1 MAEYS
6 YEQVIT
12 ALRNADAV
20 GDTEAATR
28 LASIAK
34 GLQQQPKQ
42 SQAPSEVPEALGQG
56 LKRALGSTFKLGG
69 ELAASG
75 EALFTGKK
83 DTVTL
88 EKLKQKTDQFLGLD
102 KATEFQTIPGIAAE
116 TAANVLPFAANL
128 PVAAVGMSGM
138 YNDMVDDLVKKG
150 VSKSDARKAALA
162 NIATMT
168 ATGVGAGAVAGK
180 VGGGILARF
189 AGGGTG
195 FAGGAEVGRQ
205 VQNELLQ
212 DYPQAQSE
220 FNPKHAIA
228 QALVGGGLGIAH
240 KNLIQGKEKVAD
252 SDVQDFLRQREPT
265 MQEPVQEVS
274 QQPQAQ
280 GVRALLP
287 EFKQN
292 QEPILVD
299 SRGEAVPMS
308 QANNLEL
315 FKRNAEEQQRVS
327 TLEQPLEFETNLK
340 PYEPQ
345 TYLGEATRVEE
356 GLPFKREVG
365 AEKLDAKLED
375 YKQRQRGFAETQRAF
390 EEGRSSLTKE
400 QAFAEMEKLKAEEQ
414 KLDEIRKQL
423 FEEEANNQIAEPSQ
437 RSVEIESPQERTTY
451 RPSGQSAFGKSQRG
465 SIGFFGK
472 DTYEAYRDKIKSA
485 VPDATEQEIKAAW
498 DQKQQEVSNV
508 KKTVQQQTGLEN
520 LGKVAPSLAEH
531 LQAWRDLPETDA
543 LAMVKNAPDADT
555 TNLGLAADYLHSR
568 GRLGVQM
575 NKNPAIRGGIARM
588 STLIE
593 DAKIQGNR
601 ELNNTDT
608 GVNPI
613 LRKLETLI
621 NPGEAANVFKYIIG
635 KQADPN
641 FDMKLSP
648 LAKEAVKRVTE
659 VNERSWKTMTDLVGK
674 LYGPEKQAKLESI
687 KQDWY
692 FMHSFKGDFVAQVR
706 TKNADG
712 TPGKRV
718 AWVAE
723 DTLKGAKEGAQWY
736 KDALGKE
743 FVVEDPVYVG
753 SRARKAGEKFDQ
765 KIQGIE
771 MLDAK
776 AQMLEDYIDLLTDS
790 DPEVQQGRKAVE
802 SLTKRRALSSE
813 QMRNRMKVQTGM
825 EGFLG
830 NKPWKS
836 ERQNYYDAKDAFE
849 TYVNSVHNWKAN
861 MEIADFLSKV
871 KDSAPDKP
879 NTYLTLVNQFKDMA
893 GLNRPPENNLVD
905 RIYNSIGN
913 KLGFGKTVSEN
924 VAHTIG
930 GAATSMAVGFW
941 NIVMGI
947 QNVIQ
952 SPVTMANMQAV
963 MAAKGGKFNP
973 ELLAS
978 SILEAGRDA
987 MFNREARA
995 EEWQYAMDHEI
1006 SNLGLVESHAKT
1018 KLGSLVK
1025 EYVVNKLPQMTEE
1038 LSRITTFF
1046 GTVDYLKANGY
1057 EKAEAMEIAKNL
1069 TRDYMGN
1076 YNDYAKPGL
1085 VTKTGAIGSSIGRLQ
1100 TFAANAFTQYAQS
1113 TMLAI
1118 DAIRAKD
1125 PKLAAPLA
1133 MFLATQIA
1141 VSGINGTI
1149 PMDIAEKL
1157 WNGLSAAGL
1166 IDPRR
1171 SSPRTWMM
1179 ENYPKASTGALSQ
1192 LSGLYLDPSFRG
1204 AVPFLG
1210 LPPVWGIIYKRG
1222 TDAANGLGEAMDSLA
1237 NGKSISQVGKYEL
1250 VNSVTPA
1257 GWRGVPEQGFLTGK
1271 DGKYFS
1277 TREIPS
1283 YTPSKPEGIH
1293 RYTNLRSL
1301 ERGVTNDLG
1310 FQAIKRESKIYN
1322 KAQDIEKGLEQ
1333 YIAGQVRSGLPI
1345 DRENV
1350 RQDMIKI
1357 FELAGPSQ
1365 AQQAVG
1371 RLTKLAE
1378 QAGYDNSLVADVVRT
1393 AEKNPFKAKRLL
1405 GTLETIKQV
1414 VGR

>member
-1 MAEYS
+1 MDIDAALKDGYS
-6 YEQVIT
+6 LSEVNQ
-12 ALRNADAV
+12 
-20 GDTEAATR
+20 EAAKRTGFNYSAAINDGYSDEEILGELRKR
-28 LASIAK
+28 LTK
-34 GLQQQPKQ
+34 QPKQ
-42 SQAPSEVPEALGQG
+42 TQAVSEVPEAIGQG

-83 DTVTL
+83 DTTTL

-138 YNDMVDDLVKKG
+138 YNDMVDDLTKKG

-189 AGGGTG
+189 AGGGAG

-228 QALVGGGLGIAH
+228 QALVGGGLGVAH
-240 KNLIQGKEKVAD
+240 KNLIQGKEKVVD

-265 MQEPVQEVS
+265 LQEPVQEV
-274 QQPQAQ
+274 QQQVQPNYNMTAVDDVMMKRPQDLQAPQ
-280 GVRALLP
+280 FGMGGKVARVEDQFGREKPKFEPGERTL
-287 EFKQN
+287 
-292 QEPILVD
+292 QEGFD
-299 SRGEAVPMS
+299 
-308 QANNLEL
+308 LEQQHTAEEYR
-315 FKRNAEEQQRVS
+315 KVEEQQKQAEIDKAWEELKQND
-327 TLEQPLEFETNLK
+327 TLSKEEAFQEQERL
-340 PYEPQ
+340 Q
-345 TYLGEATRVEE
+345 EE
-356 GLPFKREVG
+356 
-365 AEKLDAKLED
+365 
-375 YKQRQRGFAETQRAF
+375 QRQ
-390 EEGRSSLTKE
+390 
-400 QAFAEMEKLKAEEQ
+400 
-414 KLDEIRKQL
+414 LDETRQQL

-451 RPSGQSAFGKSQRG
+451 RPNGQSAFGKSQRG

-641 FDMKLSP
+641 FEMKLSP

-692 FMHSFKGDFVAQVR
+692 FMHSFKGDFVAQIR
-706 TKNADG
+706 MKNPDG

-924 VAHTIG
+924 AAHTIG

-952 SPVTMANMQAV
+952 SPVTMANMQTV

-1118 DAIRAKD
+1118 DSIRAKD

-1157 WNGLSAAGL
+1157 WNGLSAVGL

-1204 AVPFLG
+1204 AVPFMG

-1250 VNSVTPA
+1250 ANSVTPA
-1257 GWRGVPEQGFLTGK
+1257 GWRGVPEQEFLTGK